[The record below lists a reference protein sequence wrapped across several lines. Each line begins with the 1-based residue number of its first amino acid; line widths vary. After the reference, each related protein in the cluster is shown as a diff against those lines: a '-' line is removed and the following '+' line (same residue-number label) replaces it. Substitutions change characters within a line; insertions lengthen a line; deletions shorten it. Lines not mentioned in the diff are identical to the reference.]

1 MVERDVPPFHV
12 VSGDRA
18 RVRALNRVGLRR
30 RGVTGE
36 ALLAL
41 RRAHRMLFRSGTP
54 LAEAVVATR
63 AELGGV
69 AEVARLLDFLDSA
82 QRGVCAR

>member
-1 MVERDVPPFHV
+1 
-12 VSGDRA
+12 
-18 RVRALNRVGLRR
+18 VRALNRVGLRR

-63 AELGGV
+63 AELGGI